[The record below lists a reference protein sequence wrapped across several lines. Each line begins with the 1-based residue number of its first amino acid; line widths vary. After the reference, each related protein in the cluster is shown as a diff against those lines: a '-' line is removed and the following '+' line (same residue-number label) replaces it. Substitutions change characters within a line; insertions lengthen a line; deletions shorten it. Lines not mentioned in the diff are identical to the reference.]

1 MGIFLPSI
9 TKTITKSFIIECI
22 KIIFRLNW
30 PEVFLANLA
39 FQKTIITHLEL

>member
-9 TKTITKSFIIECI
+9 TETITKSFIIKGI
-22 KIIFRLNW
+22 KIIFRLKW

-39 FQKTIITHLEL
+39 FQKTIITHLDL